1 MVTLWAWAM
10 VTTAQ
15 VAPNV
20 LFFLVDDL
28 GYMDV
33 GANHPGTFYETPHI
47 DRLAAEGMRFT
58 HGYAANPVCSPTR
71 YSIMTGKYPTRAG
84 ATQFFSGKRSGR
96 YAPAPFKDSMAL
108 SEITLAEAF
117 KEAGYA
123 TFFAGKWHLGPNE
136 AFWPEHQGFDVNRGG
151 WKAGAPFK
159 EGKYFTPY
167 ANPRLEDGPPGEHL
181 PERLASETI
190 DFMEAQKQKPF
201 LAYVSF
207 YSVHTPLMA
216 PAALVAKYR
225 EKARKLGLDRQEVF
239 QPEEQVWPNA
249 KSPRRVRS
257 VQSHATYAAMVEEMD
272 LTLVDV
278 LDALEQTGE
287 LQNTYIIFTSDNG
300 GGYAEN
306 RKVDGGIRRFNGP
319 LQEGKR
325 SIFEGGIRVP
335 TVISG
340 PGIRAGSQCDVPI
353 VQWDFLPTFHDLSG
367 SESSMPPNVDGGSL
381 RQVFEKGNK
390 GKVKRVAPGIIHH
403 YTCHYH
409 PPISSIIIGDYKLMR
424 QLNSGEFLLFNLKT
438 DYREE
443 KNLASSMPE
452 KVKQMDEICRKYVKK
467 VKGGT
472 AEQVRQAHH
481 KLMDHFGQQSIAGY
495 RKKLSDLKEQKIP
508 DFEDQKAKMLKDLN
522 EKLFKNLVNKE
533 KTNLHRN
540 LHAWR
545 EGTEKNVAEQ
555 NARAKWVEF
564 TD

>member
-1 MVTLWAWAM
+1 M

-15 VAPNV
+15 AAPNV

-71 YSIMTGKYPTRAG
+71 YSVMTGKYPTRAG

-257 VQSHATYAAMVEEMD
+257 VQSHATYAAMVESMD
-272 LTLVDV
+272 SQVGRV
-278 LDALEQTGE
+278 LDALTRLGIADH
-287 LQNTYIIFTSDNG
+287 TIVCFTSDNG
-300 GGYAEN
+300 GLSTSEGSPTSN
-306 RKVDGGIRRFNGP
+306 LPLRGGKGW
-319 LQEGKR
+319 LY
-325 SIFEGGIRVP
+325 EGGIREP
-335 TVISG
+335 YLI
-340 PGIRAGSQCDVPI
+340 
-353 VQWDFLPTFHDLSG
+353 
-367 SESSMPPNVDGGSL
+367 
-381 RQVFEKGNK
+381 
-390 GKVKRVAPGIIHH
+390 
-403 YTCHYH
+403 
-409 PPISSIIIGDYKLMR
+409 
-424 QLNSGEFLLFNLKT
+424 
-438 DYREE
+438 
-443 KNLASSMPE
+443 
-452 KVKQMDEICRKYVKK
+452 
-467 VKGGT
+467 
-472 AEQVRQAHH
+472 
-481 KLMDHFGQQSIAGY
+481 
-495 RKKLSDLKEQKIP
+495 
-508 DFEDQKAKMLKDLN
+508 
-522 EKLFKNLVNKE
+522 
-533 KTNLHRN
+533 
-540 LHAWR
+540 
-545 EGTEKNVAEQ
+545 
-555 NARAKWVEF
+555 
-564 TD
+564 

>member
-1 MVTLWAWAM
+1 M

-71 YSIMTGKYPTRAG
+71 YSVMTGKYPTRAG

-239 QPEEQVWPNA
+239 QPEEQV
-249 KSPRRVRS
+249 
-257 VQSHATYAAMVEEMD
+257 
-272 LTLVDV
+272 
-278 LDALEQTGE
+278 
-287 LQNTYIIFTSDNG
+287 
-300 GGYAEN
+300 
-306 RKVDGGIRRFNGP
+306 
-319 LQEGKR
+319 
-325 SIFEGGIRVP
+325 
-335 TVISG
+335 
-340 PGIRAGSQCDVPI
+340 
-353 VQWDFLPTFHDLSG
+353 
-367 SESSMPPNVDGGSL
+367 
-381 RQVFEKGNK
+381 
-390 GKVKRVAPGIIHH
+390 
-403 YTCHYH
+403 
-409 PPISSIIIGDYKLMR
+409 
-424 QLNSGEFLLFNLKT
+424 
-438 DYREE
+438 
-443 KNLASSMPE
+443 
-452 KVKQMDEICRKYVKK
+452 
-467 VKGGT
+467 
-472 AEQVRQAHH
+472 
-481 KLMDHFGQQSIAGY
+481 
-495 RKKLSDLKEQKIP
+495 
-508 DFEDQKAKMLKDLN
+508 
-522 EKLFKNLVNKE
+522 
-533 KTNLHRN
+533 
-540 LHAWR
+540 
-545 EGTEKNVAEQ
+545 
-555 NARAKWVEF
+555 
-564 TD
+564 

>member
-1 MVTLWAWAM
+1 M

-58 HGYAANPVCSPTR
+58 HKVCSPTR
-71 YSIMTGKYPTRAG
+71 YSIMTGKYLTRAG

-239 QPEEQVWPNA
+239 QSEEQVWPNA

-257 VQSHATYAAMVEEMD
+257 VQSHATYAAMVESMD
-272 LTLVDV
+272 SQVGRV
-278 LDALEQTGE
+278 LDALTRLGIADH
-287 LQNTYIIFTSDNG
+287 TIVCFTSDNG
-300 GGYAEN
+300 GLSTSEGSPTSN
-306 RKVDGGIRRFNGP
+306 LPLRGGKGW
-319 LQEGKR
+319 LY
-325 SIFEGGIRVP
+325 EGGIQEPYLIKWPSMHHPGSTSSYPVSSVDFYP
-335 TVISG
+335 TLLEL
-340 PGIRAGSQCDVPI
+340 AG
-353 VQWDFLPTFHDLSG
+353 LPLKPDQHL
-367 SESSMPPNVDGGSL
+367 DGVS
-381 RQVFEKGNK
+381 
-390 GKVKRVAPGIIHH
+390 
-403 YTCHYH
+403 
-409 PPISSIIIGDYKLMR
+409 
-424 QLNSGEFLLFNLKT
+424 
-438 DYREE
+438 
-443 KNLASSMPE
+443 
-452 KVKQMDEICRKYVKK
+452 
-467 VKGGT
+467 
-472 AEQVRQAHH
+472 
-481 KLMDHFGQQSIAGY
+481 
-495 RKKLSDLKEQKIP
+495 
-508 DFEDQKAKMLKDLN
+508 
-522 EKLFKNLVNKE
+522 
-533 KTNLHRN
+533 
-540 LHAWR
+540 
-545 EGTEKNVAEQ
+545 
-555 NARAKWVEF
+555 
-564 TD
+564 